1 MASTRR
7 PTYRPARPAARDSGA
22 GPDAGAARGSGA
34 GSGSDG
40 RNPEVITASKG
51 VPESAAQE
59 KHGSTPKDRT
69 PKAKTPKAR
78 TPKDAAP
85 SATTR
90 TARGQD
96 KPAKAPWARLKRQEA
111 KNPGTTATG
120 AAGAENT
127 GPGKS
132 GPDKS
137 SPDRSSPDNVLAFP
151 EPRGRRIRRNIVVAA
166 CVTAVLVAGLIA
178 AAVYSP
184 VLAVQSVSV
193 TGTKLLK
200 PAQVQAALK
209 PLLGTPLPQV
219 SGSEVESLL
228 KPLVQIKSV
237 TTQAHPPS
245 VLVVHVQERV
255 PVALVKRGNDYMLV
269 DVDGV
274 KLGTTADPTSV
285 KLPLIDGGAGTIGK
299 DLFQAT
305 AEVLGALPANVLA
318 KLSNASAKS
327 VDAVELKLLDGQTVV
342 WGNAGEK
349 ELKAR
354 VLEALLKMP
363 ADPANPVNTYDVSV
377 PRHPVTR

>member
-7 PTYRPARPAARDSGA
+7 PTYRPAKPASRDADAARETGASRATGAARDAGAGRGTGAGPRASAGA
-22 GPDAGAARGSGA
+22 GPDGGKPA
-34 GSGSDG
+34 
-40 RNPEVITASKG
+40 VITASKV
-51 VPESAAQE
+51 VPESPA
-59 KHGSTPKDRT
+59 PKG
-69 PKAKTPKAR
+69 K
-78 TPKDAAP
+78 
-85 SATTR
+85 
-90 TARGQD
+90 GQG
-96 KPAKAPWARLKRQEA
+96 KPGKAPWPLPKSPGSGKVATRARKPAPVGE
-111 KNPGTTATG
+111 TAPEG
-120 AAGAENT
+120 T
-127 GPGKS
+127 GPG
-132 GPDKS
+132 
-137 SPDRSSPDNVLAFP
+137 NVLAFP
-151 EPRGRRIRRNIVVAA
+151 EPRGRRIRRNVIVAA
-166 CVTAVLVAGLIA
+166 CVTAAIVAGIIV

-184 VLAVQSVSV
+184 LLAVQRVSV

-219 SGSEVESLL
+219 SDSRIDSLL

-237 TTQAHPPS
+237 RTQAHPPS
-245 VLVVHVQERV
+245 VLVVQVQERV
-255 PVALVKRGNDYMLV
+255 PVALVKRGKEYMLV

-274 KLGTTADPTSV
+274 KLGTTANPASV

-327 VDAVELKLLDGQTVV
+327 ADAVELKLLDGQTVI

-354 VLEALLKMP
+354 VLEALLKVP

>member
-7 PTYRPARPAARDSGA
+7 PTYRPAKPAGRDTAAAGDSGA
-22 GPDAGAARGSGA
+22 PRDTVTDSGRA
-34 GSGSDG
+34 K
-40 RNPEVITASKG
+40 PAVISASKG
-51 VPESAAQE
+51 VPEGAAQE
-59 KHGSTPKDRT
+59 KAQGSAPRDKRQGSTQKGPAQDR
-69 PKAKTPKAR
+69 PVRDRPA
-78 TPKDAAP
+78 
-85 SATTR
+85 
-90 TARGQD
+90 QV
-96 KPAKAPWARLKRQEA
+96 KPAQVKPAR
-111 KNPGTTATG
+111 
-120 AAGAENT
+120 
-127 GPGKS
+127 
-132 GPDKS
+132 DKLA
-137 SPDRSSPDNVLAFP
+137 RDNVLAFP
-151 EPRGRRIRRNIVVAA
+151 EPRGRRIRRNIIVAV
-166 CVTAVLVAGLIA
+166 CVTAALVAGLIL

-184 VLAVQSVSV
+184 VLAVHSVSV
-193 TGTKLLK
+193 SGTKLLK

-209 PLLGTPLPQV
+209 PLLGTPLPQISDEQV
-219 SGSEVESLL
+219 DALL
-228 KPLVQIKSV
+228 KPLVQIRSV
-237 TTQAHPPS
+237 STQAHPPS
-245 VLVVHVQERV
+245 VLVVQVQERV
-255 PVALVKRGNDYMLV
+255 PVALVKRGNDYLLV

-274 KLGTTADPTSV
+274 RLGTTADPASV

-354 VLEALLKMP
+354 VLEALLKVP